1 MDQPECTEDI
11 SNAGGAVG
19 ATTAAATLLDNMSIL
34 NTSEQVETSTHS
46 GENVAGTTSETAT
59 NPNVGADVPTTLNG
73 TAEQPSATTSR
84 TEHMPVTEP
93 HLSEAAQERLLET
106 ENSRVPAELIASVDA
121 LIHDELNTEPSSVHV
136 PDNDIVPELEQPVA
150 VAANMEVET
159 NELQRNE
166 GSEGY
171 QLSGAQNMMVQALVS
186 RDNEVDEESDEED
199 IRFDPSPLI
208 EPLLEDDDMVEQRDD
223 DMGEQRA
230 DDDDDEQQM
239 AGNDGEDNLM
249 LEDISD
255 DASSSSDAVFDNDLM
270 RAAFREML
278 VQNRR
283 GGENFMQRLRS
294 AFFTMEHNRERRRV
308 EPENNEVEVEEPDP
322 ENPVTFD
329 TNLPAEH
336 SYLGEN
342 MNRVS
347 GIHYLEVGKQYNM
360 MLFMH
365 QHILFP
371 GEVLPFMISGSIIE
385 SDMDTQ
391 NGLVFGVCFPILCNR
406 EEVGDNFYGVT
417 CQIYE
422 KGTDERGN
430 TLIKSRALQRF
441 VTKGSQVTGPLSF
454 IAAHPQLKV
463 YGYVKILPEIYL
475 REPLKCIN
483 MGSLNRFRDIE
494 SMCDT
499 YKRYQAATTAW
510 PAHVYDYY
518 SITTIVEKARS
529 QLAQH
534 KIDTMP
540 TDPTQLSF
548 WLVRNLHLS
557 DSLMKTIFLTDS
569 VNIRMKIIS
578 NTFTDHSVFSCRYC
592 GNRIANCQQLFA
604 MSKHGVQTQYCNSA
618 GYIHETN
625 TVYQLL
631 PDAITYSGQPS
642 SEFSWFPGYEW
653 HIIVCKICARH
664 IGWKFKALEPNLV
677 PKSFFGISSSS
688 VRISSPTPGNT
699 ITRAAVYQGLMRL
712 ARREMQ

>member
-1 MDQPECTEDI
+1 MDTQEPAE
-11 SNAGGAVG
+11 VP
-19 ATTAAATLLDNMSIL
+19 
-34 NTSEQVETSTHS
+34 NTSGAARALPTEESPIVVEI
-46 GENVAGTTSETAT
+46 T
-59 NPNVGADVPTTLNG
+59 NPNENIEPVSPTESRNNSVSFIPKVNADGRVARDSPSTETNS
-73 TAEQPSATTSR
+73 ADQVSATTSR
-84 TEHMPVTEP
+84 VENVAEGISIQENASEMEQAIAEIPDTLAVAVMSDPVDLVENEIESQAIDNREVEHSTSTANNMDIEN
-93 HLSEAAQERLLET
+93 EYAQMNET
-106 ENSRVPAELIASVDA
+106 DNES
-121 LIHDELNTEPSSVHV
+121 HDESQDIFDDEDIEVH
-136 PDNDIVPELEQPVA
+136 LERAAA
-150 VAANMEVET
+150 VA
-159 NELQRNE
+159 
-166 GSEGY
+166 G
-171 QLSGAQNMMVQALVS
+171 
-186 RDNEVDEESDEED
+186 
-199 IRFDPSPLI
+199 FDPSPLI
-208 EPLLEDDDMVEQRDD
+208 EPLLVDD
-223 DMGEQRA
+223 DMGEERGEGDGAEQQGIVEDDV
-230 DDDDDEQQM
+230 DDDFI
-239 AGNDGEDNLM
+239 

-255 DASSSSDAVFDNDLM
+255 DASTSSEPAFNDDQM

-308 EPENNEVEVEEPDP
+308 GSENNEEEIEEPEP
-322 ENPVTFD
+322 ENPVSFD

-342 MNRVS
+342 MDRVS
-347 GIHYLEVGKQYNM
+347 GVHYLTVGQQYNM

-385 SDMDTQ
+385 SDMNVR
-391 NGLVFGVCFPILCNR
+391 NGFLFGVCFPTLCSV
-406 EEVGDNFYGVT
+406 EDADDNFYGVT

-463 YGYVKILPEIYL
+463 YGNVRILPEIYL
-475 REPLKCIN
+475 REPLKCID
-483 MGSLNRFRDIE
+483 MGSLNRFRDID
-494 SMCDT
+494 SMRET
-499 YKRYQAATTAW
+499 YKRYQAATTHW
-510 PAHVYDYY
+510 PAHVYEYY
-518 SITTIVEKARS
+518 SITSIVEKARS

-534 KIDTMP
+534 KIETMP

-569 VNIRMKIIS
+569 VNMRMKLIS
-578 NTFTDHSVFSCRYC
+578 NTFTDDSVFTCRYC
-592 GNRIANCQQLFA
+592 NNRIANCQQLFA

-642 SEFSWFPGYEW
+642 AEFSWFPGYEW
-653 HIIVCKICARH
+653 HIIVCKICSRH

-688 VRISSPTPGNT
+688 VRVSSSGSQGNT
-699 ITRAAVYQGLMRL
+699 GSRIAVFQSLMRL
-712 ARREMQ
+712 VRSEMQ

>member
-1 MDQPECTEDI
+1 MDQQAATGTSYTDGAIGNQSTELTATHLNVSVETVPPSEGSD
-11 SNAGGAVG
+11 VG
-19 ATTAAATLLDNMSIL
+19 ASVESTPKPLLESSLQADATDIGNVDEEPSVISARNEAVPENISVAQPDTGCALQPTDASTIPTAIN
-34 NTSEQVETSTHS
+34 
-46 GENVAGTTSETAT
+46 
-59 NPNVGADVPTTLNG
+59 
-73 TAEQPSATTSR
+73 
-84 TEHMPVTEP
+84 
-93 HLSEAAQERLLET
+93 SEA
-106 ENSRVPAELIASVDA
+106 NPSN
-121 LIHDELNTEPSSVHV
+121 HDENTPEEGVQLM
-136 PDNDIVPELEQPVA
+136 DNNLTSGA
-150 VAANMEVET
+150 VAANMAIEVDQLPNT
-159 NELQRNE
+159 NGQPQIESDGILLEEL
-166 GSEGY
+166 
-171 QLSGAQNMMVQALVS
+171 AQNN
-186 RDNEVDEESDEED
+186 NENEDENNED

-208 EPLLEDDDMVEQRDD
+208 EPLLEDDE
-223 DMGEQRA
+223 MGEQGV
-230 DDDDDEQQM
+230 DDDDDDDQPIGDYE
-239 AGNDGEDNLM
+239 GEDNLM

-255 DASSSSDAVFDNDLM
+255 DASTSPDAVFDDDQM
-270 RAAFREML
+270 RAAFSEML

-294 AFFTMEHNRERRRV
+294 AFFTMEHNRERRRH
-308 EPENNEVEVEEPDP
+308 ETETNEVEVEEPEP
-322 ENPVTFD
+322 ENPVSFD
-329 TNLPAEH
+329 TSLPAEH

-342 MNRVS
+342 MDRVS
-347 GIHYLEVGKQYNM
+347 GVHYLEVGQQYNL

-385 SDMDTQ
+385 SDMSAQ
-391 NGLVFGVCFPILCNR
+391 NGLLFGVCFPTLCNS
-406 EEVGDNFYGVT
+406 EEIDDNFYGVT

-454 IAAHPQLKV
+454 IAAHPQFKV
-463 YGYVKILPEIYL
+463 YGKVRILPEIYL
-475 REPLKCIN
+475 REPLQCID
-483 MGSLNRFRDIE
+483 MGSLNRFRDIN
-494 SMCDT
+494 SMRET

-510 PAHVYDYY
+510 PAHIYDYY
-518 SITTIVEKARS
+518 SITAIVEKARS

-569 VNIRMKIIS
+569 VNIRMKLIS
-578 NTFTDHSVFSCRYC
+578 DTFTDDSVFTCRYC

-642 SEFSWFPGYEW
+642 AKFSWFPGYEW
-653 HIIVCKICARH
+653 HIIVCKICSRH

-688 VRISSPTPGNT
+688 VRISSPTPENT
-699 ITRAAVYQGLMRL
+699 NSRAAVFQSLMRL
-712 ARREMQ
+712 VRREMQ

>member
-1 MDQPECTEDI
+1 MDQQAATGTSYTDGAIGNQSTELTATHL
-11 SNAGGAVG
+11 NASVETVPPSEGSDVG
-19 ATTAAATLLDNMSIL
+19 AS
-34 NTSEQVETSTHS
+34 VEST
-46 GENVAGTTSETAT
+46 
-59 NPNVGADVPTTLNG
+59 PKP
-73 TAEQPSATTSR
+73 
-84 TEHMPVTEP
+84 
-93 HLSEAAQERLLET
+93 LLESSVQADAT
-106 ENSRVPAELIASVDA
+106 DIGNVDEEPSVISARNEAVPENISVAQPGTGCALQPTDASTIPTA
-121 LIHDELNTEPSSVHV
+121 INTEANPSNYDENTPEEGVQLM
-136 PDNDIVPELEQPVA
+136 DNNLTSGA
-150 VAANMEVET
+150 VAANMEIEVDQLQNT
-159 NELQRNE
+159 NGQPQIEADGISLEEL
-166 GSEGY
+166 
-171 QLSGAQNMMVQALVS
+171 AQNN
-186 RDNEVDEESDEED
+186 NENEDENNED

-208 EPLLEDDDMVEQRDD
+208 EPLLEDDE
-223 DMGEQRA
+223 MGEQGV
-230 DDDDDEQQM
+230 DDDDDDDQPIGDYE
-239 AGNDGEDNLM
+239 GEDNLM

-255 DASSSSDAVFDNDLM
+255 DASTSPDAVFDDDQM
-270 RAAFREML
+270 RAAFSEML

-294 AFFTMEHNRERRRV
+294 AFFTMEHNRERRRH
-308 EPENNEVEVEEPDP
+308 ETETNEVEVEEPEP
-322 ENPVTFD
+322 ENPVSFD
-329 TNLPAEH
+329 TSLPAEH

-342 MNRVS
+342 MDRVS
-347 GIHYLEVGKQYNM
+347 GVHYLEVGQQYNL

-385 SDMDTQ
+385 SDMSAQ
-391 NGLVFGVCFPILCNR
+391 NGLLFGVCFPTLCNS
-406 EEVGDNFYGVT
+406 EEIDDNFYGVT

-454 IAAHPQLKV
+454 IAAHPQFKV
-463 YGYVKILPEIYL
+463 YGKVRILPEIYL
-475 REPLKCIN
+475 REPLQCID
-483 MGSLNRFRDIE
+483 MGSLNRFRDIN
-494 SMCDT
+494 SMRET

-510 PAHVYDYY
+510 PAHIYDYY
-518 SITTIVEKARS
+518 SITAIVEKARS

-569 VNIRMKIIS
+569 VNIRMKLIS
-578 NTFTDHSVFSCRYC
+578 DTFTDDSVFTCRYC

-642 SEFSWFPGYEW
+642 AKFSWFPGYEW
-653 HIIVCKICARH
+653 HIIVCKICSRH

-688 VRISSPTPGNT
+688 VRISSPTPENT
-699 ITRAAVYQGLMRL
+699 NSRAAVFQSLMRL
-712 ARREMQ
+712 VRREMQ

>member
-1 MDQPECTEDI
+1 MDLQAATGT
-11 SNAGGAVG
+11 SNMEGAVG
-19 ATTAAATLLDNMSIL
+19 DQTTEITAININENAEAMPP
-34 NTSEQVETSTHS
+34 SEGRNGGASLESTPKPHANSSVETDAT
-46 GENVAGTTSETAT
+46 ETVNA
-59 NPNVGADVPTTLNG
+59 V
-73 TAEQPSATTSR
+73 AEQPSVIISTNENVPNITSNTQPDTECDLQPPDANTT
-84 TEHMPVTEP
+84 P
-93 HLSEAAQERLLET
+93 
-106 ENSRVPAELIASVDA
+106 IASNEDA
-121 LIHDELNTEPSSVHV
+121 ISSNQEEINLQEDVQII
-136 PDNDIVPELEQPVA
+136 DNNITAAPVA
-150 VAANMEVET
+150 TNMEIEADQQQSLANAEAQQEVEADDISLDEVVQNN
-159 NELQRNE
+159 NENE
-166 GSEGY
+166 
-171 QLSGAQNMMVQALVS
+171 
-186 RDNEVDEESDEED
+186 DESNDE

-208 EPLLEDDDMVEQRDD
+208 EPLLEDDE
-223 DMGEQRA
+223 MGEQGV
-230 DDDDDEQQM
+230 DDDDQPIADYE
-239 AGNDGEDNLM
+239 GEDNLM

-255 DASSSSDAVFDNDLM
+255 DASTSPDAVFDDDQM
-270 RAAFREML
+270 RAAFSEML

-294 AFFTMEHNRERRRV
+294 AFFTMEHNRERRRI
-308 EPENNEVEVEEPDP
+308 ETENNEVEIEEPEP
-322 ENPVTFD
+322 ENPVSFD
-329 TNLPAEH
+329 TSLPAEH

-342 MNRVS
+342 MDRVS
-347 GIHYLEVGKQYNM
+347 GVHYLEVGQQYNL

-385 SDMDTQ
+385 SDMSAQ
-391 NGLVFGVCFPILCNR
+391 NGLLFGVCFPTLCNS
-406 EEVGDNFYGVT
+406 EDMDDNFYGVT

-441 VTKGSQVTGPLSF
+441 VTKGSQITGPLSF
-454 IAAHPQLKV
+454 IAAHPQFKV
-463 YGYVKILPEIYL
+463 YGKVRILPEIYL
-475 REPLKCIN
+475 REPLQCID
-483 MGSLNRFRDIE
+483 MGSLNRFRDIN
-494 SMCDT
+494 SMRET

-510 PAHVYDYY
+510 PTHIYDYY
-518 SITTIVEKARS
+518 SITAIVEKARS

-569 VNIRMKIIS
+569 VNIRMKLIS
-578 NTFTDHSVFSCRYC
+578 DTFTDDSVFTCRYC

-642 SEFSWFPGYEW
+642 SKFSWFPGYEW
-653 HIIVCKICARH
+653 HIIVCKICSRH

-688 VRISSPTPGNT
+688 VRISSPTPENT
-699 ITRAAVYQGLMRL
+699 NTRAAVFQSLMRL
-712 ARREMQ
+712 VRREMQ

>member
-1 MDQPECTEDI
+1 MDLQEPT
-11 SNAGGAVG
+11 GA
-19 ATTAAATLLDNMSIL
+19 L
-34 NTSEQVETSTHS
+34 NTGSAGDDQTIEPTAIIINENIAAEPPNEGRNVVASLESTPKPLVEGSIETDIT
-46 GENVAGTTSETAT
+46 GTVNT
-59 NPNVGADVPTTLNG
+59 VV
-73 TAEQPSATTSR
+73 EQPSVTISTNEHLPNNIADTQPDTECDLQPTDASTTPIALNVDATHSNQEEINTQ
-84 TEHMPVTEP
+84 EDVQIIDNNLMPVSVATNMDF
-93 HLSEAAQERLLET
+93 EADQQQSLGNVEVQQAIEADDISLE
-106 ENSRVPAELIASVDA
+106 EL
-121 LIHDELNTEPSSVHV
+121 
-136 PDNDIVPELEQPVA
+136 
-150 VAANMEVET
+150 
-159 NELQRNE
+159 
-166 GSEGY
+166 
-171 QLSGAQNMMVQALVS
+171 AQNN
-186 RDNEVDEESDEED
+186 NENEDESNDE

-208 EPLLEDDDMVEQRDD
+208 EPLLEDDE
-223 DMGEQRA
+223 MGEQGV
-230 DDDDDEQQM
+230 DDDVDDQPIADYE
-239 AGNDGEDNLM
+239 GEDNLM

-255 DASSSSDAVFDNDLM
+255 DASTSPDAVFNDDQM
-270 RAAFREML
+270 RAAFSEML

-294 AFFTMEHNRERRRV
+294 AFFTMEHNRERRRI
-308 EPENNEVEVEEPDP
+308 ETENNEVEVEVEEAEP
-322 ENPVTFD
+322 ENPVSFD
-329 TNLPAEH
+329 TSLPAEH

-342 MNRVS
+342 MDRVS
-347 GIHYLEVGKQYNM
+347 GVHYLEVGQQYNL

-385 SDMDTQ
+385 SDMSAQ
-391 NGLVFGVCFPILCNR
+391 NGLLFGVCFPTLCNS
-406 EEVGDNFYGVT
+406 EEIDDNFYGVT

-441 VTKGSQVTGPLSF
+441 VTKGNQVTGPLSF
-454 IAAHPQLKV
+454 IAAHPQFKV
-463 YGYVKILPEIYL
+463 YGKVRILPEIYL
-475 REPLKCIN
+475 REPLQCID
-483 MGSLNRFRDIE
+483 MGSLNRFRDINSMRE
-494 SMCDT
+494 S

-510 PAHVYDYY
+510 PAHIYNYY
-518 SITTIVEKARS
+518 SITAIVEKART

-569 VNIRMKIIS
+569 VNMRMKLIS
-578 NTFTDHSVFSCRYC
+578 NTFTDDSVFSCRYC

-642 SEFSWFPGYEW
+642 SKFSWFPGYEW
-653 HIIVCKICARH
+653 HIIVCKICSRH

-688 VRISSPTPGNT
+688 VRITSPTPENT
-699 ITRAAVYQGLMRL
+699 NTRAAVFQSLMRL
-712 ARREMQ
+712 VRREMQ